1 MTDPE
6 TLNRVLLPPRDPA
19 AQVLQDLSIIHR
31 VEIILRKL
39 CVSQRPAPGGH
50 ALGRLFNRG
59 NNGCP

>member
-6 TLNRVLLPPRDPA
+6 TLNRVLLHTRNPA
-19 AQVLQDLSIIHR
+19 AQMLRDLSIIHR
-31 VEIILRKL
+31 MEIILRKL
-39 CVSQRPAPGGH
+39 CLSERPAPRSS

>member
-6 TLNRVLLPPRDPA
+6 TLNRVLLPPSAPA
-19 AQVLQDLSIIHR
+19 VQMLRDLSIIHR
-31 VEIILRKL
+31 MEIILRKL
-39 CVSQRPAPGGH
+39 CVSEHAAPRSH